1 MEHWEAKE
9 QLEWYFQEAAGDAGL
24 RSPFGYQLDRCEAG
38 VLFGGA
44 EPKTDDGM
52 VVKLAKRTDRCS
64 IHERLCRTSH
74 SHQAVLRAAYGDI
87 VLVAPTDVSVSLA
100 CMTEVFAKCHAASS
114 ARTRHGAPLSPREY
128 LNDVITQ
135 AGGKPESKFAELLST
150 ILEQAEAMRS
160 EALDAYCAAN
170 PRCEVLAA

>member
-52 VVKLAKRTDRCS
+52 VAKLTKRADRCA
-64 IHERLCRTSH
+64 IHERLCRTGH
-74 SHQAVLRAAYGDI
+74 QHQAVLRAAYGDI
-87 VLVAPTDVSVSLA
+87 VVVAPTDVSVSLA
-100 CMTEVFAKCHAASS
+100 CMTEVLAKCHATSS
-114 ARTRHGAPLSPREY
+114 SRTRHGAPLSPREW
-128 LNDVITQ
+128 LNDVVTH
-135 AGGKPESKFAELLST
+135 AGGKPESKWAELLAT
-150 ILEQAEAMRS
+150 ILEEATRMRT

-170 PRCEVLAA
+170 PQDEVGVA

>member
-100 CMTEVFAKCHAASS
+100 CMTDVFFFCHSAS
-114 ARTRHGAPLSPREY
+114 AFRTRHGAPLSPREW
-128 LNDVITQ
+128 LNEVITH
-135 AGGKPESKFAELLST
+135 AGGKPESKWAELLT
-150 ILEQAEAMRS
+150 AILDRATQMRT
-160 EALDAYCAAN
+160 EALDAYCAAD
-170 PRCEVLAA
+170 PRDEVMAA